1 MSELKNDRYLKALLG
16 QPVDKTPVWVMR
28 QAGRYLPEYREIRA
42 KAGDFMTLCST
53 PDLACEVTLQPLRR
67 YDLDAAII
75 FSDILT
81 IPDAMGLGLY
91 FVPGEGPKF
100 KNVIRSAADI
110 AKLGVPDME
119 DNLRYVMDAI
129 RVTRREINGKV
140 PLIGFSG
147 SPWTLA
153 CYMVEGGSSKDF
165 AKVKGMMFDAPEQMH
180 ALLAVLAKSVIA
192 YLNAQIAAGAQSIM
206 LFDTWGGALGQSNYQ
221 QFSLAYMQQIVAGLS
236 RENDGRVVP
245 VTLFTKGGGQWLEV
259 MADTGVDGVGLD
271 WTTDIGSARQRIGNK
286 VTLQGNMDP
295 CVLYASPDRVE
306 QEVSS
311 VLASFGE
318 GKTGHVFNLGHGI
331 HPTVD
336 PENMTRLVDSVHRLS
351 EQYHK

>member
-1 MSELKNDRYLKALLG
+1 MSELKNDRYLRALLG

-81 IPDAMGLGLY
+81 IPDAMGLGLH

-119 DNLRYVMDAI
+119 DSLRYVMDAI

-221 QFSLAYMQQIVAGLS
+221 QFSLAYMQQIVAGLT